1 MNYYASRI
9 INDSFENTENRMR
22 NTLADEGFG
31 INAEINI
38 GETFKEKLGKD
49 FRNYKILGAC
59 NPENAYQAIQAEA
72 NIGIMLPCNV
82 LLQEKQPGEVEV
94 SVVDP
99 VAVMDI
105 VINDTVTDIT
115 KTIRSRLN
123 SALQKA

>member
-105 VINDTVTDIT
+105 VNNDTVTDIT